1 MAYEIVIGLETHTQL
16 STQTK
21 IFSGSSTRYGAQP
34 NTQANEVD
42 MALPGTLPVM
52 NRVAVEHAI
61 RLGLAVGA
69 TIAPRSI
76 FARKNYFYPDL
87 PKNYHISQYE
97 IPVVLGGSITFF
109 VGDKETTINLTRAH
123 LEEDVGKNVHFDRHS
138 GVDFNRAG
146 VPLLE
151 IVSEPDITS
160 ADMAHAYL
168 NALVEVLV
176 RGGISDCD
184 MEKGM
189 LRCDVNVSV
198 RPKGSTTLGA
208 KIEIKNMN
216 TFSGVRRALDYEI
229 PRQIEAVRRGEK
241 LRQETRRWDDVAGI
255 TEPMRSKE
263 DAHDY
268 RYFPDPDLL
277 PFTPSDAW
285 VESIRQT
292 VPEMPLARKQRLIRD
307 FNLPAGDAEVLK
319 SNPDLGHFFE
329 QAATGYRN
337 PKAIANWVINNLPAQ
352 LAAAGSSIADLRF
365 SPAHLRDLA
374 DLVDSGRI
382 STKIA
387 QDVFSDMF
395 ATGEAPA
402 AIVDRKGLAQVSDT
416 AAIEK
421 ICDDVIAANPSPAAD
436 FKAGKIAALNFLKG
450 QVMKLSKG
458 KANPGMAGDILAR
471 KLQ

>member
-1 MAYEIVIGLETHTQL
+1 
-16 STQTK
+16 
-21 IFSGSSTRYGAQP
+21 
-34 NTQANEVD
+34 
-42 MALPGTLPVM
+42 
-52 NRVAVEHAI
+52 
-61 RLGLAVGA
+61 
-69 TIAPRSI
+69 
-76 FARKNYFYPDL
+76 
-87 PKNYHISQYE
+87 
-97 IPVVLGGSITFF
+97 
-109 VGDKETTINLTRAH
+109 
-123 LEEDVGKNVHFDRHS
+123 
-138 GVDFNRAG
+138 
-146 VPLLE
+146 
-151 IVSEPDITS
+151 
-160 ADMAHAYL
+160 MAHAYL